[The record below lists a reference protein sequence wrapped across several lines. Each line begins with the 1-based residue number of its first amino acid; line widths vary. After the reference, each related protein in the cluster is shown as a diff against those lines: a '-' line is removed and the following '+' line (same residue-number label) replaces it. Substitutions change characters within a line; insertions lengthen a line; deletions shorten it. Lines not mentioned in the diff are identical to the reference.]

1 VADKIR
7 LSSTEGGGNWWRV
20 ITWAADGFAKSGFEV
35 ELKRFGPHG
44 DDTCARVAT
53 DESDICATLKS
64 FAHQA
69 VRGTPPFSDR
79 SKDVRGLA
87 NILHPGHIF
96 YAIVTKELGVTS
108 FADLARKKPKLN
120 LCVPGDQAGQDM
132 VSAMLEGYGIGGL
145 DEVRSWGGEFFH
157 EYAEAGRLVLAGKS
171 DGIMRENTRLGPV
184 GQASNGRDMVL
195 LSLDRPF
202 ADKLADRF
210 GLDPI
215 ELPPGFLRG
224 QAKSAIALEN
234 GGYPLVVG
242 AHMDDGVAYRLAK
255 AINETFPAHYT
266 GEDIF
271 YSPKHAPATG
281 CPLHPGAARYYR
293 ELGVLK

>member
-1 VADKIR
+1 MADKIR

-20 ITWAADGFAKSGFEV
+20 ITWAADGFKKSGFEV
-35 ELKRFGPHG
+35 DLKRFGPHG
-44 DDTCARVAT
+44 DDTCARVA
-53 DESDICATLKS
+53 EGKSDICATLKS
-64 FAHQA
+64 FGHQA
-69 VRGTPPFSDR
+69 ARGMPPFSER
-79 SKDVRGLA
+79 SKGVRGLA
-87 NILHPGHIF
+87 NIMHPGHIF
-96 YAIVTKELGVTS
+96 YATVAKDLGVAT
-108 FADLARKKPKLN
+108 FAELADKKPKLN

-132 VSAMLEGYGIGGL
+132 VSAMLAEYGIGGL
-145 DEVRSWGGEFFH
+145 DEVKSWGGEFFY

-184 GQASNGRDMVL
+184 GQASNGREMVL
-195 LSLDRPF
+195 LSLDPPI
-202 ADKLADRF
+202 AAKLAERF

-215 ELPPGFLRG
+215 ELPAGFLRG
-224 QAKSAIALEN
+224 QTKPVLALEN

-242 AHMDDGVAYRLAK
+242 AHMDEGLAYRLAK
-255 AINETFPAHYT
+255 AINESFPAHYT

-271 YSPKHAPATG
+271 YSPKHAPSTG